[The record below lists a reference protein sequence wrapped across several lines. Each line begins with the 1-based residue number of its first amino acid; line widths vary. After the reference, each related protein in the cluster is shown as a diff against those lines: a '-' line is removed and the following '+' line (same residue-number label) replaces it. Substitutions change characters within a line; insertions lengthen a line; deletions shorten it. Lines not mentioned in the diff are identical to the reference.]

1 MSTLDLQQAV
11 QIETFKILNNRR
23 TPVWALL
30 TMVFSFAYF
39 NWHVNSKGI
48 LLYWLLPNVII
59 AAIRQFYFYPYLDK
73 AVITGKNVKY
83 YINLYTINVGITG
96 VLWAIVLPYFFNP
109 SDPLLLLVFVFCYFI
124 LLVAGTTA
132 LPVHFKTFLAYWL
145 PLFSSMFITF
155 LFVGEGKY
163 MPFAIAFLLFN
174 IYIWYLSNV
183 SRNDLHELIS
193 LKFEKQS
200 LAESIEEKKQLAEK
214 SVEDKNRFLAA
225 ASHDLRQPLHTV
237 NLLLSALNNQVN
249 SQKGKDL
256 LDGASNAMTA
266 LSNSFKSL
274 LDVSKLDAGVVEV
287 NVSNVPLHVLIDSL
301 LLEFKSTA
309 EHKNIEL
316 SSFAPSCYAYSD
328 PTLLERILRN
338 LISNAVKY
346 TNKGAVSIVIKL
358 VDESINVEIIDT
370 GVGIPEDEQEN
381 IFSEYYQLD
390 NPERDRNK
398 GFGLGLA
405 ISKRLCDLLEIPLS
419 IESKVGSGSTFSLVL
434 QQGETI
440 EPLSTPESAS
450 HNIANSN
457 ILVIDDDLSILY
469 GMEKVLA
476 DWGCR
481 ALSADSEESALA
493 LLQKSTGKVDLILA
507 DYRLRNGKNGVDA
520 CLNLIQEFNLSI
532 PSIIVT
538 GDTSPERLKE
548 VTQSGFRILHKPVK
562 TKELKEAIANAL
574 SSHS

>member
-155 LFVGEGKY
+155 LFFGEGKY

-225 ASHDLRQPLHTV
+225 ASHDLQ
-237 NLLLSALNNQVN
+237 
-249 SQKGKDL
+249 
-256 LDGASNAMTA
+256 
-266 LSNSFKSL
+266 
-274 LDVSKLDAGVVEV
+274 
-287 NVSNVPLHVLIDSL
+287 
-301 LLEFKSTA
+301 
-309 EHKNIEL
+309 
-316 SSFAPSCYAYSD
+316 
-328 PTLLERILRN
+328 
-338 LISNAVKY
+338 
-346 TNKGAVSIVIKL
+346 
-358 VDESINVEIIDT
+358 
-370 GVGIPEDEQEN
+370 
-381 IFSEYYQLD
+381 
-390 NPERDRNK
+390 
-398 GFGLGLA
+398 
-405 ISKRLCDLLEIPLS
+405 
-419 IESKVGSGSTFSLVL
+419 
-434 QQGETI
+434 
-440 EPLSTPESAS
+440 
-450 HNIANSN
+450 
-457 ILVIDDDLSILY
+457 
-469 GMEKVLA
+469 
-476 DWGCR
+476 
-481 ALSADSEESALA
+481 
-493 LLQKSTGKVDLILA
+493 
-507 DYRLRNGKNGVDA
+507 
-520 CLNLIQEFNLSI
+520 
-532 PSIIVT
+532 
-538 GDTSPERLKE
+538 
-548 VTQSGFRILHKPVK
+548 
-562 TKELKEAIANAL
+562 
-574 SSHS
+574 